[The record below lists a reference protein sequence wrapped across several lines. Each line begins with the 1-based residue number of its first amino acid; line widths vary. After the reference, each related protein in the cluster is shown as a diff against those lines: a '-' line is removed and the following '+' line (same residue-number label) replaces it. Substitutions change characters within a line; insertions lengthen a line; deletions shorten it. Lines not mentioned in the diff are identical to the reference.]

1 LDIDRKLNRRKTK
14 MLKVLGGIYG
24 NTKDEFNEILKPLL
38 DAGYVPGYN
47 GDTSAMI
54 LKEVETLSDESEN
67 QES

>member
-1 LDIDRKLNRRKTK
+1 

-24 NTKDEFNEILKPLL
+24 NTKDEFNEILQPLL
-38 DAGYVPGYN
+38 DKGYVPGYN

-54 LKEVETLSDESEN
+54 LKEVEPLSDESED